1 MQTLADGAPRLG
13 LTLTPRQ
20 LEQFQVYQR
29 ELAAWNRR
37 ANLTAITGETEVQS
51 RHFLDSLTLC
61 LAVPP
66 ADLPALSTIDV
77 GAGAGFPGLPVKL
90 AFPEVRLTLADS
102 VAKKTRFLHHLV
114 TTLGLA
120 SVDIR
125 TGRAEELAHDPQLR
139 ESFDLALA
147 RGVAKLPVLLEY
159 TLPFC
164 RTGGRVVAWKHGG
177 IAQELSDA
185 EAAAPVLGGEITA
198 VHPINLPGLNDDRI
212 LVVAEKVD
220 STPTRYPRRP
230 GIPAKRP
237 LKAVRHGSTGSP

>member
-1 MQTLADGAPRLG
+1 MG

-20 LEQFQVYQR
+20 MDQFRVYQR
-29 ELAAWNRR
+29 ELVAWNRR
-37 ANLTAITGETEVQS
+37 ANLTAITEEAEVQA

-66 ADLPALSTIDV
+66 ENMPRCAVIDLGT
-77 GAGAGFPGLPVKL
+77 GAGFPGLPVKL

-114 TTLGLA
+114 TTLGLTG
-120 SVDIR
+120 VDVL
-125 TGRAEELAHDPQLR
+125 TGRAETLAHDSQLR

-147 RGVAKLPVLLEY
+147 RGVARLPVLLEY

-177 IAQELSDA
+177 IAEELSVAGD
-185 EAAAPVLGGEITA
+185 AAPVLGGRVAA
-198 VHPINLPGLNDDRI
+198 VHPVNLPGLTDDRI